1 MRNNEQIKN
10 FFTLKLGIC
19 YIISPTF
26 KTSGIVI
33 SSLTTESKW
42 QALTLGVI
50 CVLCL
55 KLILVLILDLSFRT
69 IRWTIKVST
78 KLLKTIANFHKNN
91 FKLIAGKSISR
102 PNNLFPRFTWWMSLL
117 ITCSDYFQNYS
128 SEENFSGQNKP
139 RIVINEKRTRVTRAC
154 IHGDMVEI
162 CLDHALCLHHDAST
176 YDSYLRLLLTT
187 RTYDSWFWKTL
198 KTNNKKS
205 KALIENWRSLCS
217 PYFWNQPPK

>member
-1 MRNNEQIKN
+1 
-10 FFTLKLGIC
+10 
-19 YIISPTF
+19 
-26 KTSGIVI
+26 
-33 SSLTTESKW
+33 
-42 QALTLGVI
+42 
-50 CVLCL
+50 
-55 KLILVLILDLSFRT
+55 
-69 IRWTIKVST
+69 
-78 KLLKTIANFHKNN
+78 
-91 FKLIAGKSISR
+91 
-102 PNNLFPRFTWWMSLL
+102 MSLL

-205 KALIENWRSLCS
+205 KALIENWRSLLS
-217 PYFWNQPPK
+217 PYFWNLPPRKNPTKFEPNYDLQVSRGSQLPLCFIQILMIEIIKI